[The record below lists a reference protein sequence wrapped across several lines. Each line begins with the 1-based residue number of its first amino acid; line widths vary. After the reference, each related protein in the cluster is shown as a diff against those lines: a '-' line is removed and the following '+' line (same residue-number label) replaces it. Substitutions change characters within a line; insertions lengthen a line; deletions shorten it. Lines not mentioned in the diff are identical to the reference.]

1 MSEKPEGLVPFV
13 LVFEMGANQYGRPIE
28 PITRDDHSGY
38 VVLTIYA
45 SFFVTLV
52 FWMSRIG
59 IRWRRQRLKM
69 DDIFLI
75 AAMVGIQAEFSSN
88 TR

>member
-1 MSEKPEGLVPFV
+1 MVPFV

-38 VVLTIYA
+38 VVLTIYT

-75 AAMVGIQAEFSSN
+75 AAMVGIHAEFSSN
-88 TR
+88 TS